1 MLHACASRVAVIE
14 NALGKLATR
23 CNSIEGAATM
33 ESSKSATKLRSQ
45 KAVSQS
51 YFGSSEKAQ
60 VRKRLQHV
68 FGLIG
73 RGEIPSKGVIGKT
86 EPSYWMIS
94 AFPQDPVESAA
105 DWSALADNELKR
117 QMDVWLQRG
126 GRTEG
131 LRFAPTETNDPP
143 EEWVAMWLVDA
154 KSGNWCLGI
163 SFPANR
169 NSRVD
174 LTRRFQVIEPDMAH
188 DALVLLNHLN
198 RRGASG
204 IDIDQFERLL
214 RWAPYLVIL
223 PPMSSKW

>member
-1 MLHACASRVAVIE
+1 M
-14 NALGKLATR
+14 
-23 CNSIEGAATM
+23 
-33 ESSKSATKLRSQ
+33 
-45 KAVSQS
+45 
-51 YFGSSEKAQ
+51 
-60 VRKRLQHV
+60 
-68 FGLIG
+68 
-73 RGEIPSKGVIGKT
+73 IGKT
-86 EPSYWMIS
+86 EPSYLMIS

-105 DWSALADNELKR
+105 DWSALVDNELKR

-169 NSRVD
+169 KSRVD
-174 LTRRFQVIEPDMAH
+174 LTRRFQVVEPDMAH
-188 DALVLLNHLN
+188 DARLLLNHLN

-204 IDIDQFERLL
+204 TEIEQLGCLL
-214 RWAPYLVIL
+214 KWAPCLVIL